1 MAEPPGQPGRW
12 QVTPALSSQECDSP
26 VFPGL
31 GLPPS
36 GQIYLMS
43 HQMCLTQP
51 RLFRR
56 AGGLTVSRRHLQGQ
70 SLHGQTLPPG

>member
-43 HQMCLTQP
+43 HQMCLNSAT
-51 RLFRR
+51 FI
-56 AGGLTVSRRHLQGQ
+56 
-70 SLHGQTLPPG
+70 